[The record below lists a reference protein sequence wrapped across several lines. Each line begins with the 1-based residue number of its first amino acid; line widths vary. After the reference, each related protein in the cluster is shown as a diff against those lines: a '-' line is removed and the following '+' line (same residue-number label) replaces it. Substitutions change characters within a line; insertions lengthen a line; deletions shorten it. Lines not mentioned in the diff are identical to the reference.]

1 MTDKP
6 RRENPR
12 RDDEPDSTALA
23 LPGFGVPRIFE
34 DFIRPFDEYVQS
46 FFPRTFGSLW
56 TEFGGKEPSIDL
68 QDRGDHYV
76 LTAELPGFD
85 KRDVEVKISDRVLE
99 LKGQRRSEKETKDKE
114 GSLSQESSSYIQR
127 YMTLP
132 EEVVSE
138 KASGT
143 MKNGVLELK
152 LPKREPKAMDRSRK
166 VDLK

>member
-1 MTDKP
+1 MADKP
-6 RRENPR
+6 RKESSR
-12 RDDEPDSTALA
+12 RDEEPDSTALA
-23 LPGFGVPRIFE
+23 LPGLGMPRLFE
-34 DFIRPFDEYVQS
+34 DLMRPFDEFMQP
-46 FFPRTFGSLW
+46 FFSRNFGSLW
-56 TEFGGKEPSIDL
+56 SEFGGKEPNIDL

-85 KRDVEVKISDRVLE
+85 RKDVEVKVSDSALE
-99 LKGQRRSEKETKDKE
+99 LKGEKRTEKESE
-114 GSLSQESSSYIQR
+114 GRGSTQRQSSSSYVQR
-127 YMTLP
+127 YMALP

-152 LPKREPKAMDRSRK
+152 LPKREPKALDGSRK

>member
-6 RRENPR
+6 AKEGPK
-12 RDDEPDSTALA
+12 RDDRRDSTALA
-23 LPGFGVPRIFE
+23 LPGFGVQRVFE
-34 DFIRPFDEYVQS
+34 DLIQPFDEYLQS
-46 FFPRTFGSLW
+46 FFPQSFGSLW
-56 TEFGGKEPSIDL
+56 TEFGGKEPNIDF

-85 KRDVEVKISDRVLE
+85 KKDVDVKISDKVLE
-99 LKGQRRSEKETKDKE
+99 LTGEKKSEKEAKNKD
-114 GSLSQESSSYIQR
+114 GSVIRRSSSCIQR
-127 YMTLP
+127 YMKLP

-138 KASGT
+138 KVSGT

-152 LPKREPKAMDRSRK
+152 LPKKEPKAMDRSRK

>member
-1 MTDKP
+1 MADKTGKE
-6 RRENPR
+6 RSR
-12 RDDEPDSTALA
+12 RDEESDSALA
-23 LPGFGVPRIFE
+23 LPGFRMPSIFE
-34 DFIRPFDEYVQS
+34 DLMRPFDEFMQP
-46 FFPRTFGSLW
+46 FFPGSFGSLW
-56 TEFGGKEPSIDL
+56 TEFRGKEPNIDL

-85 KRDVEVKISDRVLE
+85 KKDIEVRISDNVLE
-99 LKGQRRSEKETKDKE
+99 LKGEKETEKESKSNE
-114 GSLSQESSSYIQR
+114 GSQMQRSSSYIQR

-132 EEVVSE
+132 EEVVSQ

-152 LPKREPKAMDRSRK
+152 LPKKEPKAMDRSRK